1 MPSVWKEDGKWIVRW
16 KNAAGRR
23 KTERTQCAT
32 KAEAKEMLDCQQLMI
47 PAGVQSQLVVGNDIG
62 PTLRGIEMR
71 QTYVPVR
78 SDARIPH

>member
-1 MPSVWKEDGKWIVRW
+1 MPVINLDE
-16 KNAAGRR
+16 
-23 KTERTQCAT
+23 TFAT